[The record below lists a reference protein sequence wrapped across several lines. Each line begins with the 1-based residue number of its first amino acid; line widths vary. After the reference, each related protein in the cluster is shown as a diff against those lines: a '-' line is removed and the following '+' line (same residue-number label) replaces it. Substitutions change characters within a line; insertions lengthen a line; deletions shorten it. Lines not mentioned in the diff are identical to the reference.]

1 MKKPFSNT
9 NFSATFVSTLITE
22 PMVFNHVVKY
32 GDAPAEFPITD
43 FTLGAFALVA
53 PIGTP
58 VLWNN
63 YATEVVLSD
72 SYISPLGPLQ
82 SDLSVDYQEL
92 GQALL
97 EMKESDEEEWA
108 IDESVYTMASFVAA
122 ALMDYAQP
130 APKLFSH
137 GSKSVVFNWEEDRRN
152 TYLTVSAGYI
162 SALVS
167 SPEQIER
174 RRDVPISNLLGT
186 SQILSAIK
194 AAQIDGP
201 VVTRDGFFDLVH
213 QTTLP

>member
-9 NFSATFVSTLITE
+9 NFSATFVATLITE
-22 PMVFNHVVKY
+22 PTVFNHYVV
-32 GDAPAEFPITD
+32 GDVPAKFPITD

-53 PIGTP
+53 PIGNP

-63 YATEVVLSD
+63 YPTAVVLSD

-82 SDLSVDYQEL
+82 SDLSADYQEL

-97 EMKESDEEEWA
+97 EMRESGEEEWG

-130 APKLFSH
+130 APKLLSH
-137 GSKSVVFNWEEDRRN
+137 GSKSVVFNWEEDKRN

-167 SPEQIER
+167 SPEQI
-174 RRDVPISNLLGT
+174 
-186 SQILSAIK
+186 
-194 AAQIDGP
+194 
-201 VVTRDGFFDLVH
+201 
-213 QTTLP
+213 